1 MASLAPSGVFTV
13 SRWYAPDNVDETG
26 RLVSLAKATLL
37 DLGVADPAQH
47 LFLAS
52 FANLSTLIV
61 GRAPFSPQD
70 LTRLRDV
77 SN

>member
-1 MASLAPSGVFTV
+1 M
-13 SRWYAPDNVDETG
+13 
-26 RLVSLAKATLL
+26 SLAKATLL
-37 DLGVADPAQH
+37 DLVVADPAQH